1 MKGPSHAQLMKE
13 YQLQQLKEP
22 GLKEIKQV
30 ELWTKWRKFI
40 PHQFQSEICPEP
52 EVAVLQRIKNEKKEK
67 LKQAAKKKEKMEQPP
82 LGNDLGTVTAMESD
96 LGTDNVTAMKSLYF

>member
-1 MKGPSHAQLMKE
+1 MTIKEWRDAKTGSKRDFVKRGTNGPNCAQLIKE

-30 ELWTKWRKFI
+30 KLWTKWSNFI

-52 EVAVLQRIKNEKKEK
+52 EAAVLQRIKNERKEK
-67 LKQAAKKKEKMEQPP
+67 LKQAAKKKKKKKKKME
-82 LGNDLGTVTAMESD
+82 
-96 LGTDNVTAMKSLYF
+96 